1 MTMEGLFPPDGIT
14 GLIALILM
22 AGFWLSSTIA
32 ILCIMEVGF
41 YFSLIL
47 IGEPPSN
54 RGSRVGFICILARTP
69 VALGGGEQQTLHG
82 RGIREFSVVYACA
95 L

>member
-1 MTMEGLFPPDGIT
+1 MEGLFPPEGIT
-14 GLIALILM
+14 GLIALTLM

-54 RGSRVGFICILARTP
+54 WGSRARFICLLARTP

-82 RGIREFSVVYACA
+82 RRICEFSIVYARP